1 MGKNYGVLTK
11 MKLCEA
17 IADFAEENNHKIL
30 IFLLKSSQDKLQKQ
44 YKDIFVINI
53 PNIHE
58 KLSKIINKNKIQ
70 TTNLTTAH

>member
-1 MGKNYGVLTK
+1 